1 MCNRLGA
8 FLLLLAWSC
17 AANAQAPPS
26 MLKLTCDGTATDSLD
41 PSGKDGL
48 ALMGIIVNFTD
59 STVQGFGY
67 PYGSFN
73 HPVMITTADDV
84 TVGFYGEQEGV
95 LSSTESIIGSI
106 DRVTGDVEATL
117 SLIDQ
122 KTSKA
127 TRQITYTLQC
137 KPTQRVF

>member
-1 MCNRLGA
+1 MYRLGA
-8 FLLLLAWSC
+8 VLLLVAWSC

-41 PSGKDGL
+41 PGAKDGL

-73 HPVMITTADDV
+73 HPVMINDCRRR
-84 TVGFYGEQEGV
+84 GSRV
-95 LSSTESIIGSI
+95 LRRARGGSIITRKYHGSI
-106 DRVTGDVEATL
+106 DPVTGDVEATL